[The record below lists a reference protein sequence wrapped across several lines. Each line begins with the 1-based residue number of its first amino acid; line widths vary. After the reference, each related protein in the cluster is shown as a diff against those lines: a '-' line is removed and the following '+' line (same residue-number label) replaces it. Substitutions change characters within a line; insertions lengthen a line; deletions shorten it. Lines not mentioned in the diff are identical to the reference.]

1 MTTDFHSLD
10 QLRSKITALLANLYP
25 NENLEELSQACLE
38 AMGER
43 LDKAIVPPEQLWSEN
58 DCLLITYG
66 DSLRTPGHKPLDTL
80 QDFLHR
86 RLNDVFSAVHILPF
100 FPHSSDDG
108 FAVIDYTQV
117 DADLGDWEDIEA
129 LAQDFKLMADLVI
142 NHVSSQSRWFKNYQ
156 YGKDPGRDYFVE
168 ASPHYDLSAVVRP
181 RTSPLLRQVET
192 RDGIKH
198 VWCTF
203 SHDQVDVEFRNPKV
217 LLEFLAIIGTYLDRG
232 VQWLRLDAVAFL
244 WKEIGTSCIHLP
256 QTHEV
261 IKLLRLLMDY
271 KNAHALLISE
281 TNVPNQENLTY
292 FGNSNEA
299 HIIYNFSLPPL
310 VIHALL
316 SGDNQYLKSWLMS
329 MPPSPMGCAY
339 LNFTA
344 SHDGIGLRPVEGL
357 LDDNELQ
364 RFLKTLE
371 SFGGRISSRT
381 DNTGNSKAYEANISL
396 FNAFKGSYK
405 GTDRWQEA
413 RLLCS
418 QIIMLSL
425 EGIPAFYIH
434 TLFATP
440 NDLDKLE
447 ATQHNRSIN
456 RKNWHLPEL
465 EKLLEDPETPQ
476 HRIFHQLQ
484 RLIRIRRAQPAFH
497 PNATQFTLHLN
508 SAVFAY
514 WRQSM
519 RRTQSIFCL
528 NNLSDMPQTISLAD
542 INLISTEKWR
552 DLISGDKIDDLYG
565 TLILA
570 PYQCVWLTNYEK
582 TLG

>member
-1 MTTDFHSLD
+1 MTTDFLSLPELESK
-10 QLRSKITALLANLYP
+10 LRALLGFLYP
-25 NENLEELSQACLE
+25 QSDPDSLAQQCLE
-38 AMGER
+38 AIGDR
-43 LDKAIVPPEQLWSEN
+43 LNKAIVPPEQLWSEQ

-66 DSLRTPGHKPLDTL
+66 NSIRTHQQKPLDTL
-80 QDFLHR
+80 EQFLHDH
-86 RLNDVFSAVHILPF
+86 LQNTFSAVHVLPF
-100 FPHSSDDG
+100 FPYSSDDG
-108 FAVIDYTQV
+108 FAVVDYTKV
-117 DADLGDWEDIEA
+117 DAELGEWEDIEA
-129 LAQDFKLMADLVI
+129 LAGDFKLMGDLVI
-142 NHVSSQSRWFKNYQ
+142 NHVSSHSGWFRNYQ

-168 ASPHYDLSAVVRP
+168 ATPHYDLSMVVRP
-181 RTSPLLRQVET
+181 RTSPLLRAVET
-192 RDGIKH
+192 SEGIKH

-203 SHDQVDVEFRNPKV
+203 SHDQIDVDFRNPQV
-217 LLEFLAIIGTYLDRG
+217 LLEYLKIIGLYLDHG
-232 VQWLRLDAVAFL
+232 IQWLRLDAVAFL

-261 IKLLRLLMDY
+261 VKLIRLLMEY
-271 KNAHALLISE
+271 KNAHAILISE
-281 TNVPNQENLTY
+281 TNVPNRENLTY

-299 HIIYNFSLPPL
+299 HMIYNFSFPPL

-316 SGDNQYLKSWLMS
+316 SGDGQYLKSWLMS

-344 SHDGIGLRPVEGL
+344 SHDGIGLRPAEGL
-357 LDDNELQ
+357 LSDDELTQ
-364 RFLKTLE
+364 FLSTLQ

-381 DNTGNSKAYEANISL
+381 DQAGNSKPYEANISL
-396 FNAFKGSYK
+396 FDAFKGTYK

-418 QIIMLSL
+418 QSIMLAL

-456 RKNWHLPEL
+456 RKNWQLSEL
-465 EKLLEDPETPQ
+465 ESLLADPETAQ
-476 HRIFHQLQ
+476 HRVFNELT
-484 RLIRIRRAQPAFH
+484 RLIGLRRAQPAFH
-497 PNATQFTLHLN
+497 PNATQFTLHLQPE
-508 SAVFAY
+508 VFGF
-514 WRQSM
+514 WRQSL

-528 NNLSDMPQTISLAD
+528 NNLSDRPQEVSLTS
-542 INLISTEKWR
+542 INLISTENWR
-552 DLISGDKIDDLYG
+552 DLISGESVKDLYG
-565 TLILA
+565 TLTLA

-582 TLG
+582 KV